1 MANMLTG
8 QPLRIA
14 MFCSQASIEQATPFL
29 GLAQGMAEEG
39 AEVDLFCLRHGDELD
54 FETAG
59 GVRIHRAGP
68 IDLRRPLRFHSRLTP
83 KLLQLAYRRLRENPP
98 DVVHANGAGFT
109 SVVAAS
115 IAKTLKR
122 PLVVGL
128 AGEER
133 SGLPLTRRLSCI
145 AYDHSLGRM
154 VVGASDRVIGEPLA
168 VRETLDV
175 YVDALAERE
184 LRWFLQ
190 LQAA

>member
-1 MANMLTG
+1 
-8 QPLRIA
+8 
-14 MFCSQASIEQATPFL
+14 MFCSRATTEQATPFL
-29 GLAQGMAEEG
+29 ILAEGMADEG
-39 AEVDLFCLRHGDELD
+39 AEVDLFCLRQGDEPD

-98 DVVHANGAGFT
+98 DVIHASGAGFT

-115 IAKTLKR
+115 IAKTVKR
-122 PLVVGL
+122 PLVVAL

-133 SGLPLTRRLSCI
+133 PALPLSRRLSGI

-154 VVGASDRVIGEPLA
+154 IVGASDRVIGESLSI
-168 VRETLDV
+168 RETLDV

-190 LQAA
+190 QQAA